1 LWSERNLV
9 YLTEHKIWYRKCI
22 YCISVR
28 WSTELESA
36 CWPWLVF
43 LQSLEVSLRIHFI
56 LHASL
61 WTLIVQQIWLV
72 LDKVMMD
79 YIILDNLLPY
89 PLFTELCTSSPQ
101 KSVYIVEVNI
111 QSTTVA
117 KVQKLTLIENSG
129 AVSCFI
135 QIWAHSWTS
144 TWHSHNWCSTII
156 MDISFA
162 KKFSPALKGKYKS
175 GSKLGS
181 NGADVARS
189 PILTCLNIGRSIAE
203 VVSCKA
209 SPERI
214 HKKLGKPNMAACK
227 EP

>member
-1 LWSERNLV
+1 MATGERMSINKLLVSRMRSFHIRRKKEKNL
-9 YLTEHKIWYRKCI
+9 
-22 YCISVR
+22 
-28 WSTELESA
+28 
-36 CWPWLVF
+36 
-43 LQSLEVSLRIHFI
+43 Q
-56 LHASL
+56 
-61 WTLIVQQIWLV
+61 
-72 LDKVMMD
+72 
-79 YIILDNLLPY
+79 
-89 PLFTELCTSSPQ
+89 LFTELCTSSPH
-101 KSVYIVEVNI
+101 KGVYIVEVNI

-117 KVQKLTLIENSG
+117 KAL
-129 AVSCFI
+129 
-135 QIWAHSWTS
+135 IWAHSWTS
-144 TWHSHNWCSTII
+144 TWHSHNWCSTLI

-181 NGADVARS
+181 NGTDVVRS